1 MEYVG
6 QNDPIWSGACSE
18 EECGR
23 FKQLLLSK
31 HDVFAMSN
39 TELGETNLV
48 EHTIDTGDAKCS
60 KTTAICSSE
69 RTGRETN

>member
-23 FKQLLLSK
+23 FKQLLTLLSK
-31 HDVFAMSN
+31 HDIFAMSN
-39 TELGETNLV
+39 TETNLV
-48 EHTIDTGDAKCS
+48 EHTIDTGAAKCS
-60 KTTAICSSE
+60 KTTTICSSE
-69 RTGRETN
+69 RTGRGTN